1 MILETERMNTE
12 LVVMFLE
19 NVNNRC
25 WQEKKLMTNHTRLA
39 TNAIVLA
46 GACAALLTTQGC
58 IATRD
63 WVKTQM
69 QPVTQQVATYD
80 ERLTRAELRLNGI
93 EGTLRVVDAK
103 SEQAL
108 HALANLKIERRVVID
123 VKEGATF
130 GFGSANLPK
139 QAKKE
144 IDAVLKELKAEA
156 SGMDATT
163 IVVAGHT
170 DNAGSPE
177 YNYDLGQQRA
187 KAVAQY
193 VTSKTATDP
202 LQVIPVSYGESAPLS
217 TNTTANGRAKNR
229 RVEILVYRDVVASS
243 SPTAPAAADK
253 EPGETPQPALPAQL
267 SQSR

>member
-1 MILETERMNTE
+1 MKKTQARIATRVL
-12 LVVMFLE
+12 LFAAGSAVV
-19 NVNNRC
+19 
-25 WQEKKLMTNHTRLA
+25 
-39 TNAIVLA
+39 
-46 GACAALLTTQGC
+46 LTTQGC

-63 WVKTQM
+63 WVQTQM

-80 ERLTRAELRLNGI
+80 ERLTQAESKISNLSGRLTGV

-108 HALANLKIERRVVID
+108 NAIANLKVERRVVID
-123 VKEGATF
+123 LKEGATF
-130 GFGSANLPK
+130 GFGSSALPK

-144 IDAVLKELKAEA
+144 IDAVLKELKAQPG
-156 SGMDATT
+156 GMDATT

-170 DNAGSPE
+170 DNAGSPD

-187 KAVAQY
+187 KTVAQY
-193 VTSKTATDP
+193 LTSKTATDP

-217 TNTTANGRAKNR
+217 TNGTANGRAKNR
-229 RVEILVYRDVVASS
+229 RVEILVYRDVVTSS
-243 SPTAPAAADK
+243 SPTAPAAAEK
-253 EPGETPQPALPAQL
+253 EPSEPAQPATPAKL